1 MLRYRPR
8 TECMEHLGM
17 DKLVLVGS
25 LLVLVS
31 SLEHMAVHMGQ
42 LGKRLDCRVIHKDL
56 LAKWVARMAARMG
69 PVGNHMG
76 QLVLVG
82 SLDRMVARMDPLIK
96 WVERIITHIGPL
108 VEHKDQLVGSP

>member
-1 MLRYRPR
+1 
-8 TECMEHLGM
+8 
-17 DKLVLVGS
+17 
-25 LLVLVS
+25 
-31 SLEHMAVHMGQ
+31 
-42 LGKRLDCRVIHKDL
+42 
-56 LAKWVARMAARMG
+56 
-69 PVGNHMG
+69 MG